1 MINSEKENSMIAG
14 TVIAT
19 PEAKLGWTPSKSQ
32 PVSFLVNSGKIAF
45 GNRAV
50 SERDGRYFVKARNK
64 SEVEVVKIGDGKYEV
79 VVNE

>member
-45 GNRAV
+45 GNRV
-50 SERDGRYFVKARNK
+50 VVKRAGKYYVKTRSK
-64 SEVEVVKIGDGKYEV
+64 VEIEVIKIGDGKYEV